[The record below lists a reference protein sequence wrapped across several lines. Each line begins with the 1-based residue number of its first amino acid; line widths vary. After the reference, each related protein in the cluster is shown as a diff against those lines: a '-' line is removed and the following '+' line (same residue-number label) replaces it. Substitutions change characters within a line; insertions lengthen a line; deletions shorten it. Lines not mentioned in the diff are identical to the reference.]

1 MMVFVCDPARLS
13 SHPISSYLRTQRFLA
28 FQEFLRVKMKFL
40 SPALLCLLLAAGS
53 NAQAQIAARMQ
64 GRVVDGSGAVV
75 SKAHVLL
82 TEVSTGVHHETTS
95 SSSGDYGFAAL
106 VPGGYRIDVTAAGFE
121 HLSRTGLT
129 ALVGDTIQV
138 DLALTA
144 GGDQQTVT
152 VNADAPLLQASVAD
166 IETHL
171 SGATVVAIPLNSR
184 NFINLAALAPGVSLP
199 PGTVLPRIN
208 GGRPRTNE
216 YLYDGISA
224 LQPEPGQVAFFPII
238 DDIREFTVEANN
250 VPAEFGR
257 FNGGVVNVAT
267 RSGSNDFHGS
277 LFEFFRNEALNSR
290 NYFATTGRKPEYRR
304 NVFGATLGGPVL
316 HDHLFF
322 FGDYQG
328 FKTLIGKPITSTIPT
343 LAERQGIFTGVS
355 KIYNPAQTAVVGG
368 KYIRPEFANDVITGP
383 LDPVASALL
392 ARFPTPTTMGAANNY
407 TRTANDADHQNQ
419 FDFRVDGARGIHDH
433 AFGRYSYFSDVEQ
446 PITALPDGSGPTAGA
461 VIGTGNVVGL
471 SHVLGQQAVFGETHT
486 FTDHLLND
494 LHVGYTR
501 RGNSTSGP
509 ILGTTASSALGIPG
523 IPTNAAFNNALPLFT
538 FTGFQ
543 QLGPSASTFAK
554 YQTAVWQLEDAVVF
568 TRGKHAIKAGLDFRW
583 YQLNAVS
590 PPNPTGSF
598 AFTTTGTDTQ
608 TAAAT
613 ATTGGNAVA
622 SFLLGQVDTFSID
635 LQSSTIRP
643 RDAIQEF
650 FVQDDWRASDRL
662 TLNIGAR
669 WTLHHP
675 STEKTNQGAVFN
687 LATQQLDYAGQ
698 NGNPRSA
705 RQLHYDNLAPRVGLN
720 YRVTP
725 ATVLRA
731 GFGIVFIDQSGITTP
746 FTLPQFPFIQNVQ
759 QKTQDSVNA
768 AFKLSSGPSV
778 APIPL
783 TADAGLGQSVYT
795 ANKTAGSG
803 YSQQWNLAVQRE
815 LTKNLSIDVA
825 YVGSHIVHVGIPDSN
840 LNQLSAAQ
848 LATGLTN
855 PTSLTGAVTNPYYG
869 QIPLSSSIG
878 TKTVAA
884 AQLLKPYPRF
894 QNVATYRN
902 NSGQTNF
909 NAIEAK
915 VEQRFAYGLTF
926 LFAYTHSKLIDD
938 ASSVFSSTVLSS
950 PNSSSLIAADTF
962 RPGLERD
969 SSNGDMPNVTSA
981 AVTYELPA
989 GRGHRFGS
997 SAWLQPFV
1005 GGWAVNA
1012 IVSLQS
1018 GMPVTVTQA
1027 TNSNAFA
1034 GFALQRPNLV
1044 TGPALASNQR
1054 TAAKWFNT
1062 AAFAAAPQFTLGNA
1076 SRNPVRGPAYRD
1088 VDMALVKH
1096 TKIREKTD
1104 VEFRGE
1110 LFNVSNTPAFAQPNG
1125 SFGAA
1130 AFGSITAT
1138 SAEQRVVQFA
1148 LRLSR

>member
-1 MMVFVCDPARLS
+1 
-13 SHPISSYLRTQRFLA
+13 
-28 FQEFLRVKMKFL
+28 MKIKHLF
-40 SPALLCLLLAAGS
+40 PALILLLLAVS
-53 NAQAQIAARMQ
+53 DTSAQIAARMQ
-64 GRVVDGSGAVV
+64 GRVLDASGSVV
-75 SKAHVLL
+75 GKAHIAL
-82 TEVSTGVHHETTS
+82 TETATGTHRETTT
-95 SSSGDYGFAAL
+95 SSSGDYSFGELA
-106 VPGGYRIDVTAAGFE
+106 PGRYSIDVTAVGFQ

-138 DLALTA
+138 DLTLTA
-144 GGDQQTVT
+144 GGEQTTVT
-152 VNADAPLLQASVAD
+152 VNADAPLLQASVSD

-171 SGATVVAIPLNSR
+171 PGLTVVAIPLNSR
-184 NFINLAALAPGVSLP
+184 NFINLTALAPGVSLP
-199 PGTVLPRIN
+199 PGTLLPRIN

-224 LQPEPGQVAFFPII
+224 LQPEPGQVAFFPIV

-257 FNGGVVNVAT
+257 FNGGVVNVST
-267 RSGSNDFHGS
+267 RGGSNQFHGS
-277 LFEFFRNEALNSR
+277 LYDFFRNEALNSR
-290 NYFATTGRKPEYRR
+290 NYFATTGRKPEYRK
-304 NVFGATLGGPVL
+304 NLYGATLGGPVR
-316 HDHLFF
+316 HNSLFF

-328 FKTLIGKPITSTIPT
+328 IKTLIGKPITSTIPT
-343 LAERQGIFTGVS
+343 LAERQGIFTGVA
-355 KIYNPAQTAVVGG
+355 KIYNPLQTTVVGG
-368 KYIRPEFANDVITGP
+368 RYIRPEFANDIITAP
-383 LDPVASALL
+383 LDPVAKALL
-392 ARFPTPTTMGAANNY
+392 ARFPTPTTTGAANNY

-419 FDFRVDGARGIHDH
+419 FDVRVDGARGTHDH
-433 AFGRYSYFSDVEQ
+433 AFARYTYFSDVEQ

-461 VIGTGNVVGL
+461 VLGTGNVAGL

-494 LHVGYTR
+494 LHLGYTR
-501 RGNSTSGP
+501 RSNNIAGP
-509 ILGTTASSALGIPG
+509 TLSSTASAALGIPG
-523 IPTNAAFNNALPLFT
+523 IPTNAAFNDALPLFT

-543 QLGPSASTFAK
+543 QLGPAASTFSQ
-554 YQTAVWQLEDAVVF
+554 YQTGVWQLEDAVVVN
-568 TRGKHAIKAGLDFRW
+568 RGRHAIKAGLDFRW

-598 AFTTTGTDTQ
+598 AFTTTGTNTQ
-608 TAAAT
+608 TTTAT
-613 ATTGGNAVA
+613 TTTGGNAIA

-643 RDAIQEF
+643 RDAIQEYF
-650 FVQDDWRASDRL
+650 IQDDWRASDRL

-675 STEKTNQGAVFN
+675 STEKTNQGAIFN
-687 LATQQLDYAGQ
+687 LTTQQLDYVGQ

-705 RQLHYDNLAPRVGLN
+705 RELHYDNLAPRIGLN
-720 YRVTP
+720 FMLTP
-725 ATVLRA
+725 KTVLRS
-731 GFGIVFIDQSGITTP
+731 GYGIVFIDQSGITTP
-746 FTLPQFPFIQNVQ
+746 FTVPQFPFIQNVQ
-759 QKTQDSVNA
+759 QKTQDSINA
-768 AFKLSSGPSV
+768 AFALSSGPTV

-783 TADAGLGQSVYT
+783 TQAAGLGQSVYT
-795 ANKTAGSG
+795 VNRTAGSG
-803 YSQQWNLAVQRE
+803 YSQQWNVAVQRE
-815 LTKNLSIDVA
+815 ITHNLSVDIA
-825 YVGSHIVHVGIPDSN
+825 YVGTHIVHVGIPDSN
-840 LNQLSAAQ
+840 LNQLTAAQ

-869 QIPLSSSIG
+869 QIPSSSSIG
-878 TKTVAA
+878 GKTVAA

-909 NAIEAK
+909 NALEAK
-915 VEQRFAYGLTF
+915 VEQRLAYGLTF

-962 RPGLERD
+962 RPYLERD
-969 SSNGDMPNVTSA
+969 SSNGDMPNVTSLST
-981 AVTYELPA
+981 TYELPA
-989 GRGHRFGS
+989 GKGHRFAS
-997 SAWLQPFV
+997 SGVLRPV
-1005 GGWAVNA
+1005 LGGWAVNA
-1012 IVSLQS
+1012 IMSLQS

-1027 TNSNAFA
+1027 TNNNAFA
-1034 GFALQRPNLV
+1034 GFALQRPNLIAQ
-1044 TGPALASNQR
+1044 PALPSNQR
-1054 TAAKWFNT
+1054 STAKWFNT
-1062 AAFAAAPQFTLGNA
+1062 ASFATAPQFTLGNA

-1088 VDMALVKH
+1088 LDMALVKH
-1096 TKIREKTD
+1096 TKIDEKTD

-1110 LFNVSNTPAFAQPNG
+1110 IFNLANTPAFAQPNG

-1148 LRLSR
+1148 LKLSR